1 MSESDEVVCTM
12 FGSEQER
19 RRGGGEGR
27 RMEWQTLNSLRARID
42 YDREDVETLREELLV
57 VNTLRCR

>member
-42 YDREDVETLREELLV
+42 YDKGGGCREELLV